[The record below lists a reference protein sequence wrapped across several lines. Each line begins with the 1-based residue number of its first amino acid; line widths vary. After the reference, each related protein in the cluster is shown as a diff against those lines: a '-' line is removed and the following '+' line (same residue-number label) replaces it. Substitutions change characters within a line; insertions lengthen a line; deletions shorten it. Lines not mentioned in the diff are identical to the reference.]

1 MKTSIDIC
9 LQSLGS
15 DVQCDFP
22 PTFNGLLDFSVFPLD
37 LIHHFVLL
45 LLLLFLPVFDL
56 LLLPPLVS
64 LPLLRLV
71 LGEVL

>member
-1 MKTSIDIC
+1 M
-9 LQSLGS
+9 
-15 DVQCDFP
+15 CDFP

-45 LLLLFLPVFDL
+45 LLLLPVFDL